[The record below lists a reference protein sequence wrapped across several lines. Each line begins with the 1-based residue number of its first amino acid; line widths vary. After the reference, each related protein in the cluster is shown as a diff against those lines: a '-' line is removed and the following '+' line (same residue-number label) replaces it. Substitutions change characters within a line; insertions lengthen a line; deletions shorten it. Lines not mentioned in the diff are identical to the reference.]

1 MKKSL
6 IALAVLAAT
15 GSAMAQ
21 SSVTLSGRVDAAL
34 YSLTTGV
41 GSKEV
46 TQTGIGNGGDFGLT
60 GSRWALAGTEDLG
73 GGLKAMFK
81 LENRFSIDDG
91 TSVGG
96 FSGDAFVA
104 LAGGF
109 GTVKLGRTYT
119 AFDDARALSNS
130 ANVFDSAF
138 TPNAFGQLTTAG
150 VKFGSTDYTSRG
162 ANGVRYESPVFSGIS
177 GAVSYAFDENKT
189 TTVDAGSILSLHVK
203 YAAGPL
209 TVAYGYQDQKAQNGS
224 AEIAPSVANPAGTAA
239 VAATATV
246 NTKFHQLSAAY
257 NLGMASV
264 SAGYTVRKADAS
276 DDKGYNLGVN
286 VPVGAALNLSAGYAR
301 EETEN
306 AAGAT
311 TLKGTGYGLGAT
323 YNMSKSTI
331 LYTGFKLVKMEDG
344 AGAEQAKH
352 RLMSAGVRHNF

>member
-21 SSVTLSGRVDAAL
+21 SSVTLNGRVDAAL
-34 YSLTTGV
+34 YSLQSGTGAT
-41 GSKEV
+41 EV
-46 TQTGIGNGGDFGLT
+46 TQTGIGNGGDVGLT
-60 GSRWALAGTEDLG
+60 GSRWALNGTEDLG

-96 FSGDAFVA
+96 FSGDAYLA

-119 AFDDARALSNS
+119 AFDDARAVSNS
-130 ANVFDSAF
+130 SNVFDSAF
-138 TPNAFGQLTTAG
+138 TPNVFGQITSAG
-150 VKFGSTDYTSRG
+150 TKFGSADYTSRG
-162 ANGVRYESPVFSGIS
+162 SNGVRYETPVFSGFS
-177 GAVSYAFDENKT
+177 GAVSYAFGENKT
-189 TTVDAGSILSLHVK
+189 TSVDASSIVSLHVK

-209 TVAYGYQDQKAQNGS
+209 TVAYGYQDEKAQN
-224 AEIAPSVANPAGTAA
+224 TA
-239 VAATATV
+239 VTATE

-257 NLGMASV
+257 DFGMAAV
-264 SAGYTVRKADAS
+264 SAGYERRNGTATTG

-301 EETEN
+301 EETEV
-306 AAGAT
+306 AGAT

-323 YNMSKSTI
+323 YNMSKRTI
-331 LYTGFKLVKMEDG
+331 LYTGFKMVKMEDG
-344 AGAEQAKH
+344 AGAEVAKN
-352 RLMSAGVRHNF
+352 RLMSVGVRHNF